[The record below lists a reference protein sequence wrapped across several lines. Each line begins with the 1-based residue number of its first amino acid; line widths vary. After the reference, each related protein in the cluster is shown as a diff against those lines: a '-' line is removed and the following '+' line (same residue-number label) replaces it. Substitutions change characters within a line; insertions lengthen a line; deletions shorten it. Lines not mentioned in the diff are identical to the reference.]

1 MRARTDDN
9 LLNLQRER
17 LGRGRPRPFF
27 LGAALVPYT
36 VAIAVIIL
44 GYTWVAAPLVTVR
57 GPWLILP
64 VVSIIGLCIMHNR
77 RTRQWGFS
85 PRAFWPACG
94 WSVLLTAAFG
104 GALWWIGHQFEPP
117 PRRDGVWLDFLYVI
131 VWGGSQQFVLQT
143 VILQEARTTF
153 GRGAIFVAAAIFAA
167 FHLPNP
173 FLVAVTF
180 LGGLI
185 WCFIY
190 ARHPN
195 IVPLALSHAASTVI
209 ILLSFNA
216 DITQA
221 LRTGWRYLQ

>member
-1 MRARTDDN
+1 MT
-9 LLNLQRER
+9 
-17 LGRGRPRPFF
+17 
-27 LGAALVPYT
+27 YT
-36 VAIAVIIL
+36 AAIAAIIL
-44 GYTWVAAPLVTVR
+44 GYTWIAAPLVTVR

-64 VVSIIGLCIMHNR
+64 VVLVIALCVMHNR
-77 RTRQWGFS
+77 RTGEWGFRA
-85 PRAFWPACG
+85 RAFWPALA
-94 WSVLLTAAFG
+94 WSAVLTAAFG
-104 GALWWIGHQFEPP
+104 GVLWWIGHQFEPP
-117 PRRDGVWLDFLYVI
+117 PRRDGVWLDFLYVVI
-131 VWGGSQQFVLQT
+131 WGGSQQFVLQT
-143 VILQEARTTF
+143 VILHEARATF
-153 GRGAIFVAAAIFAA
+153 GRAGIVVAALIFAA

-195 IVPLALSHAASTVI
+195 IVPLALSHAASTVV
-209 ILLSFNA
+209 ILLSFNS